1 MRNTKALLAALVT
14 TWVCGGCTP
23 KVQPAGIGCYL
34 PRPRDLARIKR
45 VVLVELSYDDRYP
58 HLRGDMTQA
67 LAKAIQGRMFFHV
80 EVVRSDDP
88 EVRELS
94 LRAQGRKT
102 LKDLGELREAFK
114 CDAVLVGLIRHY
126 EPYPRMQMALYLQ
139 LLDLKAG
146 RLVWAVEHA
155 WDTGDHAT
163 QQRMEEFFDRQM
175 GEDYG
180 PLDWRIAMVSPKV
193 FQKYVAREVAETLR
207 VGPLPPRPVR
217 TSSIELLAENFRR
230 IVDN

>member
-1 MRNTKALLAALVT
+1 
-14 TWVCGGCTP
+14 
-23 KVQPAGIGCYL
+23 
-34 PRPRDLARIKR
+34 
-45 VVLVELSYDDRYP
+45 VVLVELSYDDRCP
-58 HLRGDMTQA
+58 NLRGDMTQA
-67 LAKAIQGRMFFHV
+67 LAKAIGDRMLFQV

-146 RLVWAVEHA
+146 RLVWAVDHA
-155 WDTGDHAT
+155 WDTRDLAT
-163 QQRMEEFFDRQM
+163 QQRMEEFFDREM
-175 GEDYG
+175 ADDYG
-180 PLDWRIAMVSPKV
+180 PLDWRIAVVSPRA
-193 FQKYVAREVAETLR
+193 FQKYVAGEVAGTLR
-207 VGPLPPRPVR
+207 VGPPPPRPVR
-217 TSSIELLAENFRR
+217 AAHVELLADNFRKTA
-230 IVDN
+230 DN